1 MRRIIILILLLVITG
16 CSSDKSFIC
25 KMDIENDIQD
35 YKLDG
40 TYTIYYKDS
49 YVTKIEKIEKYNS
62 TNQDTL
68 DYLNEYL
75 NLDYENLNRK
85 YNGYTYDVLLSE
97 DYVRLE
103 SVIDMNLV
111 DVKKMKKNN
120 YIEEDYV
127 IGENI
132 TTSGIKYFYEQK
144 GAICEE

>member
-103 SVIDMNLV
+103 SVIDMNSV
-111 DVKKMKKNN
+111 DVKKMKKDN

>member
-111 DVKKMKKNN
+111 DVKKMKKDN

>member
-75 NLDYENLNRK
+75 NLDYENLNIK

-111 DVKKMKKNN
+111 DVKKMKKDN

>member
-68 DYLNEYL
+68 DYLDEYL

-111 DVKKMKKNN
+111 DVKKMKKDN

>member
-16 CSSDKSFIC
+16 CSGDKSFIC

-62 TNQDTL
+62 INQDTL

-75 NLDYENLNRK
+75 NLDYENLNKK

-111 DVKKMKKNN
+111 DVKKMKKDK